1 MLREFTYLNAADTD
15 NPSMDREINRRITH
29 ATTTFAKLTMGVWEN
44 NKLPFHTK
52 MTVYYTLPYTLL
64 YGREF
69 WTLYFQQKPPN
80 QLLPPAFLVS
90 GGLIRLPNLLVFS
103 HCSSNVGSDGL
114 VLFITSIVR
123 WENSK
128 WPAVWQTGLQKE
140 SMSVAP
146 TPLQRCL

>member
-15 NPSMDREINRRITH
+15 NPSMHREINRRITH

-52 MTVYYTLPYTLL
+52 LTVYYTLPYTLL

-90 GGLIRLPNLLVFS
+90 GGLIRLPNLLVFFHTAPATLALMAWS
-103 HCSSNVGSDGL
+103 CSSQASSDGKIL
-114 VLFITSIVR
+114 NGLLYGKLA
-123 WENSK
+123 SK
-128 WPAVWQTGLQKE
+128 KRA
-140 SMSVAP
+140 
-146 TPLQRCL
+146 